1 MLSLG
6 LQVCSIC
13 TSLAAWLRD
22 GKSTSTSMLGP
33 IHLDFSLESQ
43 ARQTQATVA
52 AGASLSF
59 FKLINISLIRFLLL
73 PSPPPT

>member
-1 MLSLG
+1 
-6 LQVCSIC
+6 
-13 TSLAAWLRD
+13 
-22 GKSTSTSMLGP
+22 MLGP